1 MFKYLSEILKQFSP
15 TQRILALLI
24 LVLTITILTLGNTY
38 LNNVSVDTE
47 YYKEQI
53 KILNKKI
60 VDSET
65 RHSDELIESHRT
77 CTEEMI
83 QRELDIVDEIER
95 LKTSLGNVSKRSLA
109 IVSPSDSVVSSP
121 IRILPDNSMDMM
133 MNGLDNLKGKI
144 LTNVNEMS
152 DDQ

>member
-60 VDSET
+60 VDNET

>member
-77 CTEEMI
+77 CTQEMI

-95 LKTSLGNVSKRSLA
+95 LKIALSNGQRQQNRM
-109 IVSPSDSVVSSP
+109 IVSSDSILPSP
-121 IRILPDNSMDMM
+121 IIIGPTNMELML
-133 MNGLDNLKGKI
+133 NGLDNLKGKI

>member
-60 VDSET
+60 VNNET

-77 CTEEMI
+77 CTQEMI

-95 LKTSLGNVSKRSLA
+95 LKIALSNGQRQQNRI
-109 IVSPSDSVVSSP
+109 IVSSDSILPSP
-121 IRILPDNSMDMM
+121 IMIGPSNVELIL
-133 MNGLDNLKGKI
+133 NGLDNLKGKI

>member
-65 RHSDELIESHRT
+65 RHGDELIESHRT
-77 CTEEMI
+77 CTQEMI

-95 LKTSLGNVSKRSLA
+95 LKIALSNGQRQQNRM
-109 IVSPSDSVVSSP
+109 IVSSDSILPSP
-121 IRILPDNSMDMM
+121 IMIGPTNMELMLD
-133 MNGLDNLKGKI
+133 GLENLKGKI

>member
-77 CTEEMI
+77 CTQEMI

-95 LKTSLGNVSKRSLA
+95 LKIALSNGQRQQNRM
-109 IVSPSDSVVSSP
+109 IVSSDSILPSP
-121 IRILPDNSMDMM
+121 IIIGPTNMELMLD
-133 MNGLDNLKGKI
+133 GLDNLKGKI